1 MKKTFEE
8 KMKRVEQI
16 AEILENGQ
24 TDIDKSIELFSEGTA
39 LIKELTDILDSA
51 QSKMEKIV
59 SEEEENGN

>member
-16 AEILENGQ
+16 AELLENGQ

-59 SEEEENGN
+59 FEEEENGN

>member
-1 MKKTFEE
+1 
-8 KMKRVEQI
+8 MKRVEQI
-16 AEILENGQ
+16 AELLENGQ

>member
-16 AEILENGQ
+16 AELLENGQ